1 MGNEGFIA
9 STHLNGALNWAI
21 FFTFS
26 NPIHR
31 AEVMDDLLTC
41 YGDTG
46 AVIEINLNN
55 ITQIKVTEQNI
66 WAR

>member
-1 MGNEGFIA
+1 MGNEGYVA
-9 STHLNGALNWAI
+9 STKLNGELNWSI

-31 AEVMDDLLTC
+31 AEVINNQLIC

-46 AVIEINLNN
+46 TKISINLSDL
-55 ITQIKVTEQNI
+55 TQIKIDNAV
-66 WAR
+66 